1 MSKIICDICGTSY
14 PETSEQCPIC
24 GTVRP
29 VDISGVVS
37 DDNYGEEK
45 AGYTYVKG
53 GRFSKSN
60 VKKRNMAQSSR
71 ENTTYQGAQQQNPQY
86 QYPRSQ
92 RPEIEEEDSGE
103 GTNKG
108 LIITAIALLVAII
121 LLGVYIAMQFMQSPS
136 SDRKDKTPETTIETS
151 EQLDTEPSTA
161 ETTTAVE
168 IPCISIQLVD
178 NASKMIRFNA
188 PGEFYNLAQMLEIEP
203 ANTTDVVSYLSK
215 DSAIATV
222 DASGRIDAVTVGET
236 EILVSCG
243 SKSIICYV
251 ICDFAT
257 EPTEETTEATT
268 EAATEPTEPTTE
280 PTSEPTTE
288 IDPTYTIDDL
298 KIKTFQNSGEITI
311 SINELAKVYVGNIP
325 LEDVK
330 IYAKDPSI
338 VKIEGASVVGLRS
351 GTTIVYFE
359 YGDLKQECKVRVQ
372 GSTYTGQTGTGHVD
386 NPEG

>member
-45 AGYTYVKG
+45 TGYTYVKG
-53 GRFSKSN
+53 GRFSKAN
-60 VKKRNMAQSSR
+60 VKKRNMSKASR
-71 ENTTYQGAQQQNPQY
+71 ENDTYQNSQY
-86 QYPRSQ
+86 QNSQ
-92 RPEIEEEDSGE
+92 YSEIEEEENAGE

-136 SDRKDKTPETTIETS
+136 SNRKEDTIEPTI
-151 EQLDTEPSTA
+151 EAPIQQETEPSTVEPTVA
-161 ETTTAVE
+161 LE
-168 IPCISIQLVD
+168 IPCASIQLMD
-178 NASKMIRFNA
+178 NAAKMIRFSAN
-188 PGEFYNLAQMLEIEP
+188 GEFYNLQQMLEIEP
-203 ANTTDVVSYLSK
+203 ANTTDSVTYLSK

-222 DASGRIDAVTVGET
+222 DESGKVEAVAAGET
-236 EILVSCG
+236 EIMISCG

-251 ICDFAT
+251 ICDFNT
-257 EPTEETTEATT
+257 EPTEETTEATEPT
-268 EAATEPTEPTTE
+268 TEPTEPTTE
-280 PTSEPTTE
+280 SN
-288 IDPTYTIDDL
+288 PTYTIDDL

-311 SINELAKVYVGNIP
+311 KVDEYAKVYYGNIP

-330 IYAKDPSI
+330 VYAADPSV
-338 VKIEGASVVGLRS
+338 VKIDGYGVIGLKR
-351 GTTIVYFE
+351 GKTIVYYE
-359 YGDLKQECKVRVQ
+359 YGDLKQECEVTVSGEVYAGQ
-372 GSTYTGQTGTGHVD
+372 SGSGHVD